1 METLAVAIANLLVFM
16 LGAAIGSFL
25 NVVVYRLPAQLSLLY
40 PPSRCPHCLHR
51 LGIRENVPI
60 LGWLKL
66 RGRCHWCRAP
76 ISSRYP
82 LVEAASGV
90 LFLLVFWQF
99 GWSVTTLGYWTF
111 LSWLLAL
118 SLIDFDT
125 MTLPNRLT
133 SSGLV
138 VGLGFQ
144 AALGW
149 QAGGSGAATHLMGGI
164 CSAVVGIWLFEAIA
178 LAGTVA
184 FGQAA
189 MGGGDPKLAA
199 MIGAWLGW
207 KLLLLTGFLACALG
221 AFVGGGAIYLGI
233 INRKQPMPFGPF
245 LAAGAALSVFW
256 GSVIIS
262 TYLNLFP
269 VY

>member
-1 METLAVAIANLLVFM
+1 METLAMAIANLLVFL

-51 LGIRENVPI
+51 LGVKENVPI
-60 LGWLKL
+60 LGWLRL
-66 RGRCHWCRAP
+66 RGRCRWCHAP

-82 LVEAASGV
+82 LVEAASGL

-99 GWSVTTLGYWTF
+99 GWGLTTVGYWTF

-125 MTLPNRLT
+125 MTLPNKLT

-144 AALGW
+144 AASGW
-149 QAGGSGAATHLMGGI
+149 QDTGVATQLMGGI

-178 LAGTVA
+178 LFGTVA

-207 KLLLLTGFLACALG
+207 KFLLLTGFLASALG
-221 AFVGGGAIYLGI
+221 AFVGGGAIYLGL
-233 INRKQPMPFGPF
+233 INRKQPMPFGPY

-256 GSVIIS
+256 GSAIVS

-269 VY
+269 AY